1 MLSEDAKVSLIFA
14 SVGLIAGVIGSK
26 LSLLPAGLLLAGI
39 IGVLLLSAIK
49 KFAKE
54 KFPDAEITQA
64 GVLPYITTWIAVLFI
79 LANI

>member
-14 SVGLIAGVIGSK
+14 FTGLVAGLAGSK
-26 LSLLPAGLLLAGI
+26 LSLLPAGI
-39 IGVLLLSAIK
+39 IGVLLLSAMK

-54 KFPDAEITQA
+54 KFPEAELTQA
-64 GVLPYITTWIAVLFI
+64 GVMPYITTWIAVLFI

>member
-14 SVGLIAGVIGSK
+14 SVGIVAGLAGSK
-26 LSLLPAGLLLAGI
+26 LSLLPAGI
-39 IGVLLLSAIK
+39 IGVLLLSALK
-49 KFAKE
+49 KFAIG
-54 KFPDAEITQA
+54 KFPEAEITQA

>member
-14 SVGLIAGVIGSK
+14 FAGLVAGLAGSK
-26 LSLLPAGLLLAGI
+26 LSLLPAGI
-39 IGVLLLSAIK
+39 IGVLLLSALK

-54 KFPDAEITQA
+54 KFPEAEMTQA
-64 GVLPYITTWIAVLFI
+64 GVMPYVTTWIAVLFI